1 MDSMTGQ
8 LKCRT
13 GDAVH
18 SSDDHKMGKVIAADA
33 KFLTVEHGFLS
44 KSRYFVPQSAVNT
57 CGSGQVHLNLTKAQ
71 ITEAKWDV
79 PPAMETEAGNPPMST

>member
-1 MDSMTGQ
+1 MDSMAGQ

-18 SSDDHKMGKVIAADA
+18 SSDDHKIGKVVAADA
-33 KFLTVEHGFLS
+33 KFLTVEHGFVI

-71 ITEAKWDV
+71 IAQAMWDV
-79 PPAMETEAGNPPMST
+79 PPAMGTEAGNPPLAP

>member
-13 GDAVH
+13 GDEVL

-33 KFLTVEHGFLS
+33 TFLTVEHGFLS
-44 KSRYFVPQSAVNT
+44 KSRSFVPQSAVNT

-71 ITEAKWDV
+71 ITKAKWDV
-79 PPAMETEAGNPPMST
+79 PPAMSTEAGDPPLSM